1 MPPTASTSSGRPR
14 SGFRRRC
21 RPHAPT
27 RTSSRP
33 ARARVLTVMPAPRSA
48 RPAAYH
54 SAAARTVLC
63 LAASQS
69 RARRFARPQRPPRSR
84 TAALCSRCCVSRCTA
99 RALRMLCPFAPLT
112 KRLDSLRVLTR
123 RPPRRLLRH
132 RPSGT
137 RRCASSR
144 ARREISTT
152 SRYAPRRNTP
162 SHRHQVREMAGTI
175 EALNGAP
182 RRWWLALPCR
192 VATA

>member
-1 MPPTASTSSGRPR
+1 MPAARPD
-14 SGFRRRC
+14 
-21 RPHAPT
+21 AYQLA
-27 RTSSRP
+27 
-33 ARARVLTVMPAPRSA
+33 ARAGASAHGDAGASQRSA
-48 RPAAYH
+48 GSLSQCSSQDGAVLGRFPKPSAPFRTPAATPSLSDGGLVQSLLRQQVH
-54 SAAARTVLC
+54 CEGSANVG
-63 LAASQS
+63 
-69 RARRFARPQRPPRSR
+69 
-84 TAALCSRCCVSRCTA
+84 
-99 RALRMLCPFAPLT
+99 APLT